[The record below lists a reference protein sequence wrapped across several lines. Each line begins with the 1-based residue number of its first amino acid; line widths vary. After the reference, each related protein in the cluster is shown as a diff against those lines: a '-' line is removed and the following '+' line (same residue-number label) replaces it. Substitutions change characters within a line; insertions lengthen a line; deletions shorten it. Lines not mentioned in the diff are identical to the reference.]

1 MGEGLQTAALL
12 MPSFQSFDFGALLVL
27 LYFPSHSWW
36 GGKHKDVLYFAFPS
50 FSPFVSEPDLS
61 PVFNAPL
68 SAFRNECEEGREALQ
83 QPKWPLHISY
93 LQMDTIWFL

>member
-1 MGEGLQTAALL
+1 M
-12 MPSFQSFDFGALLVL
+12 M
-27 LYFPSHSWW
+27 
-36 GGKHKDVLYFAFPS
+36 LYFAVPS

-68 SAFRNECEEGREALQ
+68 SIFMNECGEGRETLQ
-83 QPKWPLHISY
+83 QPKWPLHILC